1 MKHTQNRKIKR
12 LITLFSFIVASSI
25 LCLTNCSS
33 FGGDASGERL
43 KRIQASPHYKDGV
56 FVNTVP
62 VTREEFGIGDY
73 WDYTIDLFIHDEIRI
88 PPSAIPIVVIPPETL
103 KTAPPPGLRSIW
115 LGHASVFIEL
125 DGFRLLLDP
134 VFSEYASPFNFIGP
148 KRFHPPPIALKDL
161 PKIDAVMISHDHYDH
176 LDIKTIQ
183 YLSSKG
189 THFIVPLGIGAH
201 LDEWEVP
208 NNQVTEFVWWESK
221 KIGDLTIISTP
232 AQHYSGRGM
241 FDQNEKFWS
250 SWSIIGPEH
259 RVFYSGD
266 TGFSDHFKK
275 IGNQWGPFDLS
286 IIKIGA
292 YGPGTY
298 WNGIHMDVE
307 DAIQAHLDVQGSR
320 MLPVHWATFN
330 MAMHDWDE
338 PIILAVKEANV
349 KNVDLVTP
357 HIGEIVTA
365 GQPFLSQRWWEKVK

>member
-1 MKHTQNRKIKR
+1 MN
-12 LITLFSFIVASSI
+12 S
-25 LCLTNCSS
+25 
-33 FGGDASGERL
+33 
-43 KRIQASPHYKDGV
+43 
-56 FVNTVP
+56 VP
-62 VTREEFGIGDY
+62 VTREEFGFGDY
-73 WDYTIDLFIHDEIRI
+73 WDYIIDLFIHDEIRI

-103 KTAPPPGLRSIW
+103 KTPPPLGLRSIW

-125 DGFRLLLDP
+125 DGFRLFVDP

-148 KRFHPPPIALKDL
+148 KRFHPPPIGLKDL

-176 LDIKTIQ
+176 LDMKTIQ

-208 NNQVTEFVWWESK
+208 NNQITELVWGESK

-232 AQHYSGRGM
+232 ARHYSGRGM